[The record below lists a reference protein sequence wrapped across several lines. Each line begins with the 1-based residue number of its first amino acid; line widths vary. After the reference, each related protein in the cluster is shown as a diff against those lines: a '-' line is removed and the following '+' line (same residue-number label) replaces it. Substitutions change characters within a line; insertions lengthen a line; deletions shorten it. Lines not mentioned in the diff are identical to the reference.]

1 MERAKD
7 APLCI
12 RNTFLLLI
20 YSFHLPLL
28 SSFLSTMLC
37 FSHFSPNILLK
48 FFLDKQFPCILW
60 LTKNKFYLVERSK
73 YVSFWFW
80 HRMLKKTWTEIPL
93 HHFLQRRRQFAV
105 CILLRLFLFW
115 SELILACEAPNV
127 VCVFTKEEMLKHIS
141 CLSAFALVS
150 YELSKL
156 YCAGFLF
163 NNRNYSSMD

>member
-1 MERAKD
+1 MDRAKD

-12 RNTFLLLI
+12 RNNFLLLF

-60 LTKNKFYLVERSK
+60 LTKNKFYLVERSE
-73 YVSFWFW
+73 YVSLWVW

-93 HHFLQRRRQFAV
+93 HHFLLRRRPLAV
-105 CILLRLFLFW
+105 SILLRLVLFW
-115 SELILACEAPNV
+115 SGLILTCEAPNL
-127 VCVFTKEEMLKHIS
+127 VCVLYIGRNAKTYFLLFVYFWI
-141 CLSAFALVS
+141 LVS
-150 YELSKL
+150 YELSKI

-163 NNRNYSSMD
+163 NNRNY